1 MPPPVR
7 VKFARMTRIV
17 LAAVAAAAIIVL
29 IPAAASAQG
38 FTLGVSAAE
47 VTSSTAVLWARAPR
61 TGRVRLQVAVD
72 RRFRRRRIT
81 KNVFVKRDDDGTF
94 QTRVAGLAPS
104 QRYWYFFHQGRQ
116 RSAVGTFVTA
126 PRPNVAQTIEFAVTG
141 DTEGHKDENGNLYWN
156 RRGAKD
162 MAIYRRM
169 AAERNHFNVNLGDVI
184 YSDPTG
190 ALRPR
195 LQTAL
200 TLDQKRATYRENL
213 GYKAYQRIRRTGTV
227 YNQWDDHEFINDFTP
242 SSAACDIGTIGSTGG
257 FACDLKAIQR
267 AGIEAFREY
276 MPVTYSP
283 ADGTY
288 RSFRWGSNL
297 EVFILDER
305 SFRSIRASEVKV
317 DPNAAEPGADH
328 VCDNPMGSKTADPAP
343 QVPQRLRDVFAPL
356 YPPAANPVPQACLD
370 AINDPGRTFLGQR
383 QYDAFTAAIRRSTAR
398 WKVVISEMPILAHY
412 FNPWDGW
419 QGYNAERLKLLR
431 FLKAN
436 VKNVVFLSTD
446 FHANWVNEANITTF
460 PEEGGLE
467 GSGVW
472 DFVSAGVAT
481 HLFAD
486 EVDEFTERP
495 GTYRLIEEGFL
506 KQAPPNGPGMKC
518 AHGNRYGYAQVTV
531 RAKSFSVTLKDVDGR
546 AIVEESGDPP
556 RRCTFDLT
564 LQR

>member
-1 MPPPVR
+1 
-7 VKFARMTRIV
+7 MTRIV
-17 LAAVAAAAIIVL
+17 LAAVAAAGITAL

-47 VTSSTAVLWARAPR
+47 VTSSSAVLWARAPR

-72 RRFRRRRIT
+72 RRFRRGRIT
-81 KNVFVKRDDDGTF
+81 KNVFVTRTDDRTL
-94 QTRVAGLAPS
+94 QTRIAGLAPN

-126 PRPNVAQTIEFAVTG
+126 PPPNVGRTIEFGVTG

-162 MAIYRRM
+162 MAIYSRM
-169 AAERNHFNVNLGDVI
+169 AAERNHFNVNLGDVV
-184 YSDPTG
+184 YSDPTD

-200 TLDQKRATYRENL
+200 SIEDKRAAYRENL

-227 YNQWDDHEFINDFTP
+227 YNQWGDHEFTADFTP
-242 SSAACDIGTIGSTGG
+242 NSAACDIGTIGPASG
-257 FACDLKAIQR
+257 FACDVKAIQR

-283 ADGTY
+283 ASGTY
-288 RSFRWGSNL
+288 RSFRWGRNL
-297 EVFILDER
+297 ELFVLDER

-328 VCDNPMGSKTADPAP
+328 VCDNPIGSKRADPAP
-343 QVPQRLRDVFAPL
+343 QAPQRLRETLGFESAP
-356 YPPAANPVPQACLD
+356 VSQACLD
-370 AINDPGRTFLGQR
+370 AINDPDRTLLGDR
-383 QYDAFTAAIRRSTAR
+383 QYDAFTAAVRRSTAR
-398 WKVVISEMPILAHY
+398 WKVVINEMPMLAHY

-419 QGYNAERLKLLR
+419 QGYNAERVKLLR
-431 FLKAN
+431 FLEAN
-436 VKNVVFLSTD
+436 VKNVVFLSTGL
-446 FHANWVNEANITTF
+446 HANWVNEANVTTF
-460 PEEGGLE
+460 PEEGGLD
-467 GSGVW
+467 GSGIW

-481 HLFAD
+481 RPFAD
-486 EVDEFTERP
+486 EVDELAGRP
-495 GTYRLIEEGFL
+495 GAYRLLEDAFL
-506 KQAPPNGPGMKC
+506 EAAPPNGTGMRC
-518 AHGNRYGYAQVTV
+518 ANGSAYSYAQVTV
-531 RAKSFSVTLKDVDGR
+531 RAKSFTVTLKDVDGR
-546 AIVEESGDPP
+546 TLREEGDNP
-556 RRCTFDLT
+556 RTCKFDLT

>member
-1 MPPPVR
+1 
-7 VKFARMTRIV
+7 MTRIV
-17 LAAVAAAAIIVL
+17 VLAATTAAL
-29 IPAAASAQG
+29 IALVPASASAQG
-38 FTLGVSAAE
+38 FTLGVSASE
-47 VTSSTAVLWARAPR
+47 VTSSSALLWARAPK
-61 TGRVRLQVAVD
+61 TGQARLQVALD
-72 RRFRRRRIT
+72 RRFRKRRLT
-81 KNVFVKRDDDGTF
+81 KTLFVRGNNDRTV

-104 QRYWYFFHQGRQ
+104 RRYWYFFHQGRQ

-126 PRPNVAQTIEFAVTG
+126 PRPNAFQTIEFGVTG

-156 RRGAKD
+156 RRGARD
-162 MAIYRRM
+162 MAIYSRM
-169 AAERNHFNVNLGDVI
+169 AAEGNHFNINLGDVI

-200 TLDQKRATYRENL
+200 TLAEKRATYRENL

-242 SSAACDIGTIGSTGG
+242 GSQACDIGTIGSTGG
-257 FACDLKAIQR
+257 FACDVKGIHR

-283 ADGTY
+283 ANGTY
-288 RSFRWGSNL
+288 RSFRWGRNL
-297 EVFILDER
+297 EIFILDER
-305 SFRSIRASEVKV
+305 SFRSIHASEVKV
-317 DPNAAEPGADH
+317 DPNAPEPGADH
-328 VCDNPMGSKTADPAP
+328 VCDNPMGSKNADPAP
-343 QVPQRLRDVFAPL
+343 QAPQRLRDVFAFL

-370 AINDPGRTFLGQR
+370 ALNDPSRTFLGKR
-383 QYDAFTAAIRRSTAR
+383 QYDSFTAAIRRSTAR
-398 WKVVISEMPILAHY
+398 WKVVINEMPILAHY

-419 QGYNAERLKLLR
+419 QGYSAERTKLLE

-446 FHANWVNEANITTF
+446 FHANWVNEARVKTF
-460 PEEGGLE
+460 PEEGGPE
-467 GSGVW
+467 DTGIW

-486 EVDEFTERP
+486 ELDEFT
-495 GTYRLIEEGFL
+495 GNTGSYRLLEDAFL

-518 AHGNRYGYAQVTV
+518 ANGNRFSYAQVTV
-531 RAKSFSVTLKDVDGR
+531 RAKSLTVTLKDVDGKT
-546 AIVEESGDPP
+546 IVEEGDNP
-556 RRCTFDLT
+556 RTCKFDLT
-564 LQR
+564 LR